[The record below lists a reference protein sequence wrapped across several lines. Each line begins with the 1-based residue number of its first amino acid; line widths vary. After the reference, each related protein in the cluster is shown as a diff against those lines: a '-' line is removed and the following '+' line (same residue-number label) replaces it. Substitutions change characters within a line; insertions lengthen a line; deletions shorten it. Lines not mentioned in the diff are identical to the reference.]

1 MNGENTLYKKL
12 RHDCE
17 VLVKKGAAILR
28 EEQLHQKVVRMKDA
42 VDLATSADIAA
53 ESFYIGEISRK
64 YPDHA
69 IYSEE
74 AGEVTEMRDYVW
86 VIDPLDGTKDFARRS
101 IEYNTLLAVEHLGV
115 IVACGMYRNGI
126 NALFSAHKSG
136 GTTRNGD
143 AISVSTV
150 SDISK
155 AFVGFHVPT
164 RFNPEEFIVR
174 GMSVLNSMV
183 RSAYRVR
190 PGWDDSNYA
199 SRVAEGL
206 IDAHIVSANV
216 NHWYDVAPGIL
227 LVQEAGG
234 TVTDWEGNPL
244 EMRNLSHGIVFSN
257 GKIHHDLIR
266 IIRKSSSSV
275 ERKNPKEAV

>member
-1 MNGENTLYKKL
+1 MNGETLLYKKL

-17 VLVKKGAAILR
+17 RLVKKGAAILR

-53 ESFYIGEISRK
+53 EKFYINAIEKK
-64 YPDHA
+64 YPNHA

-74 AGEVTEMRDYVW
+74 AGEVTEIRDYVW
-86 VIDPLDGTKDFARRS
+86 VIDPLDGTKDYARYSR
-101 IEYNTLLAVEHLGV
+101 EYNTLLAVEHLGE
-115 IVACGMYRNGI
+115 IVACGMYRNGV
-126 NALFSAHKSG
+126 NSLYSAHKSG
-136 GTTRNGD
+136 GTTRNGET
-143 AISVSTV
+143 IHVSETT
-150 SDISK
+150 DLSK

-174 GMSVLNSMV
+174 GMNVLNSMV

-190 PGWDDSNYA
+190 PGWDDSHYA
-199 SRVAEGL
+199 SKVAEGL

-227 LVQEAGG
+227 MVLESGG
-234 TVTDWEGNPL
+234 TVTDWDGNPL
-244 EMRNLSHGIVFSN
+244 ENRNLSHGIVFSN
-257 GKIHHDLIR
+257 GKIHDALLESI
-266 IIRKSSSSV
+266 
-275 ERKNPKEAV
+275 KNASK